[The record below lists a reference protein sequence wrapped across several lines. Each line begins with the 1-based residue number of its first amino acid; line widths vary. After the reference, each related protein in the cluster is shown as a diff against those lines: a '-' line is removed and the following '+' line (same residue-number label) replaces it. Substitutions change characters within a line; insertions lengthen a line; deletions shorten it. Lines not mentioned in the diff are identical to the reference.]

1 MAAPVS
7 PEASATRER
16 EALLRAYAQLV
27 VRTGVNLGSGQELL
41 VEAQLDHAPLVR
53 AITEEAYAAGARFVD
68 VSYADPYVRRARAAM
83 SPDDV
88 LGWTPP
94 WMLQRLERAAD
105 IGAAVIGISDSS
117 YADVF
122 AGVEGGR
129 LAATR
134 FRDLDRIWLEAV
146 TAGNMAWSLIAYPT
160 ERWAAE
166 ALGEPDL
173 DRLWDAVAHAL
184 YLREPDPAGA
194 WKARLDELAARADA
208 LTERGFQ
215 AVRYRGPGTELEVG
229 LIEGARWIAGRD
241 RTKAG
246 RDYVANLPTEE
257 VFTTPHRLR
266 ADGTIRG
273 STPLAL
279 RGQVIE
285 GIELRLAGGEIV
297 EARATRG
304 EDVLQ
309 AEIAT
314 DDGGRRLGEIALVDE
329 SSRVGEA
336 GIVFNN
342 TLFDE
347 NAAAHMAFGAGF
359 AWAVEEL
366 DGEPE
371 ALGVNDSA
379 THVDFMVGSPE
390 LEIDGLE
397 PGGATVALLREG
409 RWQLPG

>member
-1 MAAPVS
+1 VTS
-7 PEASATRER
+7 HEE
-16 EALLRAYAQLV
+16 LLRSYAQLV
-27 VRTGVNLGSGQELL
+27 VRTGVNLASGQELI

-53 AITEEAYAAGARFVD
+53 AITAEAYEAGARFVD
-68 VSYADPYVRRARAAM
+68 VNYSDPYVRRARAAL

-94 WMLQRLERAAD
+94 WMIGRLERATE

-122 AGVEGGR
+122 EGVDGAR
-129 LAATR
+129 LAAAR
-134 FRDLDRIWLEAV
+134 YRDLDRTWLQAV
-146 TAGNMAWSLIAYPT
+146 TGGNVAWSLIAYPT
-160 ERWAAE
+160 ERWATE
-166 ALGEPDL
+166 ALGEPDV
-173 DRLWDAVAHAL
+173 DRLWDAVAHTL
-184 YLREPDPAGA
+184 RLREPDPAEA
-194 WKARLDELAARADA
+194 WRIRLDELAARADS
-208 LTERGFQ
+208 LTERGFR

-229 LIEGARWIAGRD
+229 LIEGARWMAGRD
-241 RTKAG
+241 RTNAG

-266 ADGTIRG
+266 AEGTIRG
-273 STPLAL
+273 SMPLAL

-285 GIELRLAGGEIV
+285 GIEMRFAAGEIV

-304 EDVLQ
+304 EDVLR

-314 DDGGRRLGEIALVDE
+314 DDGARRLGELALVDDT
-329 SSRVGEA
+329 SRVGDA
-336 GIVFNN
+336 GIIFNN

-347 NAAAHMAFGAGF
+347 NAAAHVAFGAGF
-359 AWAVEEL
+359 AWVVEEV

-371 ALGVNDSA
+371 ALGVNDST

-390 LEIDGLE
+390 LEVDGIE
-397 PGGATVALLREG
+397 PGGAAVALLREG

>member
-1 MAAPVS
+1 VTS
-7 PEASATRER
+7 HEE
-16 EALLRAYAQLV
+16 LLRSYAQLV
-27 VRTGVNLGSGQELL
+27 VRTGVNLAPNQELI

-53 AITEEAYAAGARFVD
+53 AITTEAYEAGARFVD
-68 VSYADPYVRRARAAM
+68 VNYSDPYVRRARAAL

-94 WMLQRLERAAD
+94 WMIQRLERATE

-122 AGVEGGR
+122 EGVDGAR
-129 LAATR
+129 LAAAR
-134 FRDLDRIWLEAV
+134 FRDLDRTWLRAV
-146 TAGNMAWSLIAYPT
+146 TGGNVAWSLIAYPT
-160 ERWAAE
+160 ERWATE
-166 ALGEPDL
+166 ALGEPDV
-173 DRLWDAVAHAL
+173 DRLWDAVAHTL
-184 YLREPDPAGA
+184 RLREPDPADA
-194 WKARLDELAARADA
+194 WRIRLDELAARADSV
-208 LTERGFQ
+208 TQRRFR
-215 AVRYRGPGTELEVG
+215 AVRYRGPGTDLEVG
-229 LIEGARWIAGRD
+229 LIEGARWMAGRD
-241 RTKAG
+241 RTNAG

-273 STPLAL
+273 SMPLAL

-285 GIELRLAGGEIV
+285 GIEMRFIAGEIV

-304 EDVLQ
+304 EDVLR

-314 DDGGRRLGEIALVDE
+314 DEGARRLGELALVDDT
-329 SSRVGEA
+329 SRVGDA
-336 GIVFNN
+336 GIIFNN

-347 NAAAHMAFGAGF
+347 NAAAHVAFGAGF
-359 AWAVEEL
+359 AWVVEEV

-371 ALGVNDSA
+371 TLGVNDSA

-390 LEIDGLE
+390 LEVDGIE
-397 PGGATVALLREG
+397 PGGAAIPLLRQG
-409 RWQLPG
+409 RWQLPD

>member
-1 MAAPVS
+1 VTS
-7 PEASATRER
+7 HEE
-16 EALLRAYAQLV
+16 LLRSYAQLV
-27 VRTGVNLGSGQELL
+27 VRTGVNLASGQELI

-53 AITEEAYAAGARFVD
+53 AITAEAYEAGARFVD
-68 VSYADPYVRRARAAM
+68 VNYSDPYVRRARAAL

-94 WMLQRLERAAD
+94 WMIGRLERATE

-122 AGVEGGR
+122 EGVDGAR
-129 LAATR
+129 LAAAR
-134 FRDLDRIWLEAV
+134 YRDLDRTWLQAV
-146 TAGNMAWSLIAYPT
+146 TGGNVAWSLIAYPT
-160 ERWAAE
+160 ERWATE
-166 ALGEPDL
+166 ALGEPDV
-173 DRLWDAVAHAL
+173 DRLWDAVAHTL
-184 YLREPDPAGA
+184 RLREPDPAEA
-194 WKARLDELAARADA
+194 WRIRLDELAARADS
-208 LTERGFQ
+208 LTERGFR

-229 LIEGARWIAGRD
+229 LIEGARWMAGRD
-241 RTKAG
+241 RTNAG

-266 ADGTIRG
+266 AEGTIRG
-273 STPLAL
+273 SMPLAL

-285 GIELRLAGGEIV
+285 GIEMRFAAGEIV

-304 EDVLQ
+304 EDVLR

-314 DDGGRRLGEIALVDE
+314 DDGARRLGELALVDDT
-329 SSRVGEA
+329 SRVGDA
-336 GIVFNN
+336 GIIFNN

-347 NAAAHMAFGAGF
+347 NAAAHVAFGAGF
-359 AWAVEEL
+359 AWVVEEV

-390 LEIDGLE
+390 LEVDGIE
-397 PGGATVALLREG
+397 PGGAAVALLREG

>member
-1 MAAPVS
+1 VTGH
-7 PEASATRER
+7 EE
-16 EALLRAYAQLV
+16 LLRAYAQLV
-27 VRTGVNLGSGQELL
+27 VRTGVNLAPDQELL

-53 AITEEAYAAGARFVD
+53 AITAEAYEAGGRFVD
-68 VSYADPYVRRARAAM
+68 VHYSDPYVRRARAAL

-94 WMLQRLERAAD
+94 WMIQRLERATE

-122 AGVEGGR
+122 EGVDGTR
-129 LAATR
+129 LGAAR
-134 FRDLDRIWLEAV
+134 FRDLDRTWLQAV
-146 TAGNMAWSLIAYPT
+146 TGGNVAWSLIAYPT
-160 ERWAAE
+160 ERWAIE
-166 ALGEPDL
+166 ALGAPNV
-173 DRLWDAVAHAL
+173 DRLWDAVAHTL
-184 YLREPDPAGA
+184 RLREPDPADA
-194 WKARLDELAARADA
+194 WRIRLDELAARADSV
-208 LTERGFQ
+208 TQRGFR

-229 LIEGARWIAGRD
+229 LIEGARWMAGRD
-241 RTKAG
+241 RTNAG

-266 ADGTIRG
+266 AEGTIHG
-273 STPLAL
+273 SMPLAL

-285 GIELRLAGGEIV
+285 GIEMRFAAGEIV

-304 EDVLQ
+304 EDVLR

-314 DDGGRRLGEIALVDE
+314 DEGARRLGELALVDDT
-329 SSRVGEA
+329 SRVGDA
-336 GIVFNN
+336 GIIFNN

-347 NAAAHMAFGAGF
+347 NAAAHVAFGAGF
-359 AWAVEEL
+359 AWVVEDIE
-366 DGEPE
+366 GEPE

-390 LEIDGLE
+390 LEVDGIE
-397 PGGATVALLREG
+397 PGGEAVPLLREG
-409 RWQLPG
+409 RWQLPD

>member
-1 MAAPVS
+1 MS
-7 PEASATRER
+7 DRDD
-16 EALLRAYAQLV
+16 LLRAYAQLV
-27 VRTGVNLGSGQELL
+27 VRTGVNLAPGQELL
-41 VEAQLDHAPLVR
+41 VEAQLDHAPFVR
-53 AITEEAYAAGARFVD
+53 AITEEAYEAGARFVD
-68 VSYADPYVRRARAAM
+68 VNYGDPYVRRARAAL

-94 WMLQRLERAAD
+94 WMLQRLERAAE

-122 AGVEGGR
+122 AGVDGKR
-129 LAATR
+129 LAAAR
-134 FRDLDRIWLEAV
+134 FRELDRVWLAAV
-146 TAGNMAWSLIAYPT
+146 TEGSMAWSLIAYPT
-160 ERWAAE
+160 ERWASE
-166 ALGEPDL
+166 ALGDPDL

-184 YLREPDPAGA
+184 RLREADPAAA
-194 WKARLDELAARADA
+194 WQARLDELATRARS
-208 LTERGFQ
+208 LTERAFR
-215 AVRYRGPGTELEVG
+215 AVRYRGPGTDLEVG
-229 LIEGARWIAGRD
+229 LIEGARWMSGRD

-257 VFTTPHRLR
+257 VFTTPHRVR
-266 ADGTIRG
+266 AEGTIR
-273 STPLAL
+273 SSMPLAL

-285 GIELRLAGGEIV
+285 GIEMRFVGGEIV
-297 EARATRG
+297 EARAARG
-304 EDVLQ
+304 EDVLLG
-309 AEIAT
+309 ELAT
-314 DDGGRRLGEIALVDE
+314 DDGARRLGEIALVDE
-329 SSRVGEA
+329 SSRVREA

-347 NAAAHMAFGAGF
+347 NAAAHVAFGAGF
-359 AWAVEEL
+359 AWAVEGL

-390 LEIDGLE
+390 LEVDGIE
-397 PGGATVALLREG
+397 PGGAAVALLREG

>member
-1 MAAPVS
+1 VTS
-7 PEASATRER
+7 HEE
-16 EALLRAYAQLV
+16 LLRAYAQLV
-27 VRTGVNLGSGQELL
+27 VRTGVNLAPDQELL

-53 AITEEAYAAGARFVD
+53 AITAEAYEAGGRFVD
-68 VSYADPYVRRARAAM
+68 VHYSDPYVRRARAVL

-94 WMLQRLERAAD
+94 WMIQRLERATE

-122 AGVEGGR
+122 EGVDGTR
-129 LAATR
+129 LGAAR
-134 FRDLDRIWLEAV
+134 FRDLDRTWLQAV
-146 TAGNMAWSLIAYPT
+146 TGGNVAWSLIAYPT
-160 ERWAAE
+160 ERWAIE
-166 ALGEPDL
+166 ALGAPNV
-173 DRLWDAVAHAL
+173 DRLWDAVAHTL
-184 YLREPDPAGA
+184 RLREPDPADA
-194 WKARLDELAARADA
+194 WRIRLDELAARADSV
-208 LTERGFQ
+208 TQRGFR

-229 LIEGARWIAGRD
+229 LIEGARWMAGRD
-241 RTKAG
+241 RTNAG

-266 ADGTIRG
+266 AEGTIRG
-273 STPLAL
+273 SMPLAL

-285 GIELRLAGGEIV
+285 GIEMRFAAGEIV

-304 EDVLQ
+304 EDVLR

-314 DDGGRRLGEIALVDE
+314 DEGARRLGELALVDDT
-329 SSRVGEA
+329 SRVGDA
-336 GIVFNN
+336 GIIFNN

-347 NAAAHMAFGAGF
+347 NAAAHVAFGAGF
-359 AWAVEEL
+359 AWVVEDVE
-366 DGEPE
+366 GEPE

-390 LEIDGLE
+390 LEVDGIE
-397 PGGATVALLREG
+397 PGGAAVSLLREG
-409 RWQLPG
+409 RWQLPD

>member
-1 MAAPVS
+1 VTS
-7 PEASATRER
+7 HEE
-16 EALLRAYAQLV
+16 LLRAYAQLV
-27 VRTGVNLGSGQELL
+27 VRTGVNLAPDQELL

-53 AITEEAYAAGARFVD
+53 AITAEAYEAGGRFVD
-68 VSYADPYVRRARAAM
+68 VHYSDPYVRRARAAL

-94 WMLQRLERAAD
+94 WMIQRLERATE

-122 AGVEGGR
+122 EGVDGTR
-129 LAATR
+129 LGAAR
-134 FRDLDRIWLEAV
+134 FRDLDRTWLQAV
-146 TAGNMAWSLIAYPT
+146 TGGNVAWSLIAYPT
-160 ERWAAE
+160 ERWAIE
-166 ALGEPDL
+166 ALGAPNV
-173 DRLWDAVAHAL
+173 DRLWDAVAHTL
-184 YLREPDPAGA
+184 RLREPDPADA
-194 WKARLDELAARADA
+194 WRIRLDELAARADSV
-208 LTERGFQ
+208 TQRGFR

-229 LIEGARWIAGRD
+229 LIEGARWMAGRD
-241 RTKAG
+241 RTNAG

-266 ADGTIRG
+266 AEGTIHG
-273 STPLAL
+273 SMPLAL

-285 GIELRLAGGEIV
+285 GIEMRFAAGEIV

-304 EDVLQ
+304 EDVLR

-314 DDGGRRLGEIALVDE
+314 DEGARRLGELALVDDT
-329 SSRVGEA
+329 SRVGDA
-336 GIVFNN
+336 GIIFNN

-347 NAAAHMAFGAGF
+347 NAAAHVAFGAGF
-359 AWAVEEL
+359 AWVVEDIE
-366 DGEPE
+366 GEPE

-390 LEIDGLE
+390 LEVDGIE
-397 PGGATVALLREG
+397 PGGEAVPLLREG
-409 RWQLPG
+409 RWQLPD